1 MNHLTMRSR
10 MDTAKNIARWI
21 ALIGLI
27 GFALLYLNNIAYSLW
42 AAGGPPTEVPKAW
55 LHRVLVHFGFAVAL
69 FATAI
74 FVFKVLKPGYSFKG
88 KKILYIWFVI
98 VAVAIGYP
106 SIKEFFSID
115 TCLDSGG
122 KWSEKHFDCQ
132 R

>member
-1 MNHLTMRSR
+1 MRQR

-27 GFALLYLNNIAYSLW
+27 GLGLLYLNSTAFSLW

-55 LHRVLVHFGFAVAL
+55 LHRALVQFGFSIAS

-74 FVFKVLKPGYSFKG
+74 FVFKVLKPGFSFKG
-88 KKILYIWFVI
+88 KKILYVWLII
-98 VAVAIGYP
+98 VAVSISYP
-106 SIKEFFSID
+106 PIKEFILVD

-122 KWSEKHFDCQ
+122 KWSEKHFECK